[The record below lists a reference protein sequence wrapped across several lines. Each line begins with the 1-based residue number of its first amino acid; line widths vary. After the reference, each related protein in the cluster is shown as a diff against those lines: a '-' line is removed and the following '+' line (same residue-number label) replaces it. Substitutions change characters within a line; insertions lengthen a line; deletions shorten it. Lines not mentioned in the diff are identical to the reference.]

1 MIAIIDYD
9 MGNLKSV
16 SKAFQMVGA
25 QAKVTDNPNDLSDAK
40 AVVLPGVGAFARAMA
55 NLTELDILPAIT
67 RIIKDGKPF
76 LGICL
81 GLQLLFTESE
91 EHGTHRGLDILK
103 GKVKRFDLQL
113 KTPHMGWNEVKI
125 KSPQSTVHSPQLF
138 EDIADNSY
146 FYFVHT
152 YYVDP
157 DDKGIIIGTTKYGKD
172 FASAV
177 NKDNI
182 WGVQFHPEKSSELGL
197 KFLENFCK
205 LC

>member
-1 MIAIIDYD
+1 MIAIIDYG

>member
-1 MIAIIDYD
+1 MIAIIDYG

-125 KSPQSTVHSPQLF
+125 KSPQSTVHSC
-138 EDIADNSY
+138 
-146 FYFVHT
+146 
-152 YYVDP
+152 
-157 DDKGIIIGTTKYGKD
+157 
-172 FASAV
+172 
-177 NKDNI
+177 
-182 WGVQFHPEKSSELGL
+182 L
-197 KFLENFCK
+197 KT
-205 LC
+205 